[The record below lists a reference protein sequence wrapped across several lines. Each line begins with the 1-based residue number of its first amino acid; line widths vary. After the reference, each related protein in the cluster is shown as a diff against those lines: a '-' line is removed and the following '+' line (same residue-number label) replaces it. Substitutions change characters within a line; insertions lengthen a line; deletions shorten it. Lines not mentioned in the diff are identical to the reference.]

1 MPLVLFDHSSYLS
14 LTLRTGTAQ
23 TGLCSSMGP
32 VGVDNERAEEHSDYN
47 PSSDDGNGICSV
59 PAERHPMSSFSIIVS
74 TQRRDGNRIRM
85 TGHVCRL

>member
-1 MPLVLFDHSSYLS
+1 MPLVLFEHSSYLS

-59 PAERHPMSSFSIIVS
+59 PAERHRMSSFSIIVS